1 MTAGITNRFDYPMI
15 IETIAEKTL
24 VFKVKWQ
31 PKWKS
36 FSVVSY
42 KGGDAF
48 VNQISSKFP
57 IVQVPLILTLF
68 PILYTFSCQTI

>member
-1 MTAGITNRFDYPMI
+1 LLAGITNHFEYPMI

-42 KGGDAF
+42 KERNAF
-48 VNQISSKFP
+48 VNQVSSKFP
-57 IVQVPLILTLF
+57 IVEVALILT
-68 PILYTFSCQTI
+68 